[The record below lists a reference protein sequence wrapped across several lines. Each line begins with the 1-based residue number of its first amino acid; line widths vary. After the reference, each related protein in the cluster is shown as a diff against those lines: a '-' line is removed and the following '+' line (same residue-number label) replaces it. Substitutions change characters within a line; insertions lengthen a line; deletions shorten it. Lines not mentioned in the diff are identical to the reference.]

1 MTATDLA
8 RVLRDRG
15 QAEGFTASV
24 CFKHGPPALL
34 GVELE
39 WLLLDSRRPTCTLS
53 RGAVRDALGELAP
66 PTLLDR
72 PPPDGP
78 LASEPMLP
86 AGGAVTCEPGGQL
99 ELSSAPQPSLPGLID
114 AVRADADVLA
124 ERLSVAG
131 LARSP
136 WAMDPHR
143 PPTRMLDTPRYA
155 AMERYFD
162 GLGDAGRVMMG
173 SSAAIHVNVD
183 CGTTESSGQ
192 HTSSVQRWRL
202 LHRIGPVL
210 VATFANSPLHAGRR
224 TGWASTRMGVWQ
236 ALDPT
241 RTSPV
246 VPVPRD
252 DADLTGSYAR
262 LAMDTPLICVRRD
275 GAASC
280 WDAPAGMTFA
290 DWIDSGDRAV
300 GRSPTEADL
309 AYHLTTLFPP
319 VRAHGH
325 LEVRYID
332 AQPGDSWDVP
342 LAVLAGLLADPRVID
357 AALELTEPA
366 AGRWD
371 HAARAGLADPVI
383 GPIAPVLLELA
394 AGPLP
399 VLAGDA
405 ALAQRYELAVDRARA
420 GRCPGDEQLDALTE
434 DPPKGGT
441 PW

>member
-1 MTATDLA
+1 MPATDVAKVLHD
-8 RVLRDRG
+8 RVH
-15 QAEGFTASV
+15 AEGFTASV

-39 WLLLDSRRPTCTLS
+39 WLLVDPQHQTRPLS
-53 RGAVRDALGELAP
+53 RTEVREALGDLAP
-66 PTLLDR
+66 STLLDR
-72 PPPDGP
+72 PPLDGP
-78 LASEPMLP
+78 TTQAPLLP
-86 AGGAVTCEPGGQL
+86 AGGGVSCEPGGQL
-99 ELSSAPQPSLPGLID
+99 ELSSAPQPSLPGLMD
-114 AVRADADVLA
+114 AVRADADVLG
-124 ERLSVAG
+124 ERLLASG
-131 LARSP
+131 LVRSP
-136 WAMDPHR
+136 WAVDPHR
-143 PPTRMLDTPRYA
+143 SPTRMLDTPRYV

-162 GLGDAGRVMMG
+162 RTGGAGRVMMG
-173 SSAAIHVNVD
+173 SSAAVHVNVD
-183 CGTTESSGQ
+183 CGTAQASEQ
-192 HTSSVQRWRL
+192 HTSSVQRWKL

-210 VATFANSPLHAGRR
+210 VATFANSPLRAGRR

-246 VPVPRD
+246 APDPRD
-252 DADLTGSYAR
+252 DADLVDSYAR
-262 LAMDTPLICVRRD
+262 LAMDAPLVCVRRD
-275 GAASC
+275 DAASS
-280 WDAPAGMTFA
+280 WAAPAGMTFA

-300 GRSPTEADL
+300 GRVPTEADL

-325 LEVRYID
+325 LEVRYLD

-357 AALELTEPA
+357 AALDLSEPA
-366 AGRWD
+366 AGRWEQ
-371 HAARAGLADPVI
+371 AARAGLADPVI
-383 GPIAPVLLELA
+383 APIAPALLELA
-394 AGPLP
+394 AGALP

-405 ALAQRYELAVDRARA
+405 ALAQRYQHALDRARA

-434 DPPKGGT
+434 SPPNGGT